1 MISGWIYTVPICKDM
16 AKFIIIIYKKMNCL
30 PIEIC
35 RTIYELDPTFRN
47 LFSMTVLPYLCSK
60 IIFRGR
66 LKGYTSNIEAFVIL
80 DETYAIVTDS
90 LSTPTYRSVVFFH
103 STIERREYKT
113 FFEWMEIIKTLPET
127 VFFDNEEMSWAEF
140 CQV

>member
-1 MISGWIYTVPICKDM
+1 
-16 AKFIIIIYKKMNCL
+16 MNCL

-35 RTIYELDPTFRN
+35 RTIYELDPTFKD
-47 LFSMTVLPYLCSK
+47 LFSMTVLTHLSSN

-66 LKGYTSNIEAFVIL
+66 LKGYTSHIEAFVIL

-103 STIERREYKT
+103 SIRERNEYKT
-113 FFEWMEIIKTLPET
+113 FFEWKEIIKTFPET
-127 VFFDNEEMSWAEF
+127 VFFNNEEVSWAEF
-140 CQV
+140 CQLNPE